1 MNKEKLALMTS
12 SQLSPQGRNKW
23 VQRMSNYNA
32 SMDDDILIGPEMEAR
47 FLYELLQ

>member
-1 MNKEKLALMTS
+1 MSTKNVKL
-12 SQLSPQGRNKW
+12 QCI
-23 VQRMSNYNA
+23 NA

>member
-1 MNKEKLALMTS
+1 
-12 SQLSPQGRNKW
+12 
-23 VQRMSNYNA
+23 MSIKNVNA